1 MSDAL
6 STQTAVSELHATAA
20 LPATTTGSDERGVT
34 HLTWPRMEELVSRI
48 AEAIRDD
55 GAPQTLVGVLRG
67 GGIPAVWLSHKL
79 RLRDVRGVEVT
90 HTADDSTNAAKTPQ
104 PVAVNPTSLGDLTDR
119 DVLIV
124 DDVAGTG
131 HTLAAAARLA
141 ADAGASRVRTAVCV
155 VNEDNWTGRPPAE
168 AAVTYIGTTTH
179 GWVVFPWE
187 SNDEHEH

>member
-6 STQTAVSELHATAA
+6 PTQTAVRQPHATAV
-20 LPATTTGSDERGVT
+20 LPAMTTGSDERGVT
-34 HLTWPRMEELVSRI
+34 YLTWPRVEELVSRV
-48 AEAIRDD
+48 AEAIKDD
-55 GAPQTLVGVLRG
+55 GTPQTLVAVLRG

-90 HTADDSTNAAKTPQ
+90 RTADDSTNAAKTPQ
-104 PVAVNPTSLGDLTDR
+104 PVAVNPASLGHLTGR
-119 DVLIV
+119 DVLVV

-131 HTLAAAARLA
+131 HTLATAARLA

-155 VNEDNWTGRPPAE
+155 VNEDNWTGRLSAE
-168 AAVTYIGTTTH
+168 AAVTYIGTIAH

-187 SNDEHEH
+187 GNDEHEH